1 MPVEKLATSAF
12 LYLCQ
17 AGNMIHQ
24 RIGSMISFK
33 RPKFIA
39 FNIMLS
45 LGMLILSSAAMLTST
60 EQSKLSASTI
70 DQTYQLLN
78 LSKNLQTRFYD
89 HKSLII
95 EYLHSPSPSLLE
107 NLQQTRAHI
116 FQSLSTIKKLADQ
129 NLEMLHQINSV
140 ETIFMES
147 VDESE
152 SVLPT
157 KGGLVIVGPSISIVT
172 EGNINHLTNLL
183 NSKLHALDIAV
194 QQKSNARQKLASL
207 KVGIAQI
214 VMLISLLIGI
224 GILFYT
230 LKTLR
235 DEMTKRVETEKRWRF
250 AIDGTSDGVWDWNLE
265 TNKTYYSSKWA
276 EIHGLS
282 NIVLN
287 HDMDIWES
295 NIHPEDKARV
305 FACVHDYLNNK
316 TSTYI
321 SEHRIIDHQGN
332 IKWILEQGVAVA
344 RNQAGEP
351 TRIIGV
357 LRDTTERQLSRN
369 ALQESESRLRGL
381 LTAIP
386 DLVWLKTTDGVY
398 LSCNSR
404 FEKFFGKKESE
415 IIGKTDYDFVD
426 ITLADSFREHDRNA
440 MASRVPCVNEEWI
453 TFADDGHSELLET
466 TKTAIYDE
474 QGNVT
479 GVLGISHNITERKS
493 IENELKISAYVFEAQ
508 EGMIVTDANNTVL
521 RVNHAFTAITGYAAD
536 EIVGKNPRILSSGKN
551 NANFYST
558 MWESIANKGSWSGE
572 IWNRR
577 KNGEIYPE
585 YLTITAVKDQAG
597 TITNYVATM
606 ADITSN
612 KEAAKEIEVL
622 AFYDP
627 LTHLPNRR
635 LFIDRLNH
643 AISSSARSQSKG
655 ALLFIDLDNFKTL
668 NDSQGHAIGDMLL
681 LQVAERLSNCVR
693 EGDTVA
699 RLGGDEFVVTLEDLS
714 LQLDEAASK
723 TKLIGE
729 KILHQ
734 VSQPYNLDGYEYQI
748 TCSIGAALF
757 HHHEQSQ
764 DELLKQADIAMYQA
778 KKIGR
783 NAICFF
789 DPEMQTNINARVELE
804 RDLNIALSE
813 QQFQL
818 HYQIQ
823 SDNQG
828 HATGAEALIR
838 WLHPEHGLI
847 SPAKFIPLAEES
859 DLIIAIGSWVLDT
872 ACAQLKQW
880 QQSEKTQGLALSVN
894 VSAKQLHQADFIAT
908 VQNAIHKYGI
918 NPNLL
923 KLEITESMLLN
934 SIEDTIHTMSRL
946 QAIGV
951 RFSLDDFGTGY
962 SSLQYLKRL
971 PLNQLKI
978 DQSFVRDIT
987 VDESNR
993 VIIRTI
999 IAMAKS
1005 LGLETIA
1012 EGVETEAQ
1020 RAYLLESG
1028 CSHFQ
1033 GYLLGKPVPIDA
1045 FEAALS
1051 NTCLV

>member
-1 MPVEKLATSAF
+1 MPVEKLASSAF
-12 LYLCQ
+12 LNLSQ
-17 AGNMIHQ
+17 VGNMMYQ
-24 RIGSMISFK
+24 SLCARLTFK

-45 LGMLILSSAAMLTST
+45 LGMLIISSAAMLTST
-60 EQSKLSASTI
+60 EQSKISASTI

-78 LSKNLQTRFYD
+78 LSKTLQTKFYD

-95 EYLHSPSPSLLE
+95 EYLHSPSPSLLQ

-116 FQSLSTIKKLADQ
+116 FKSLSTMKRMADQ
-129 NLEMLHQINSV
+129 NLEMQHQINSV
-140 ETIFMES
+140 EAIFMES
-147 VDESE
+147 VNESE
-152 SVLPT
+152 SILPN

-172 EGNINHLTNLL
+172 EGNINHLTNILT
-183 NSKLHALDIAV
+183 SKLHTLDIAV
-194 QQKSNARQKLASL
+194 QQRSHARQKLASL

-214 VMLISLLIGI
+214 VMLVSLLIGI

-235 DEMTKRVETEKRWRF
+235 DEMNKRLETEKRWRF

-265 TNKTYYSSKWA
+265 TNQTYYSSKWA

-282 NIVLN
+282 HVIN
-287 HDMDIWES
+287 HEMDVWEN

-305 FACVHDYLNNK
+305 FASVHDYLSDK
-316 TSTYI
+316 TSTYMC
-321 SEHRIIDHQGN
+321 EYRIIDSHGN
-332 IKWILEQGVAVA
+332 TKWILEQGVAVA
-344 RNQAGEP
+344 RNEMGEP

-386 DLVWLKTTDGVY
+386 DLIWLKNPEGVY

-426 ITLADSFREHDRNA
+426 ITLADSFREYDRKA
-440 MASRVPCVNEEWI
+440 MASKAPCVNEEWI
-453 TFADDGHSELLET
+453 TFADDGHTELLET

-508 EGMIVTDANNTVL
+508 QGMIVTDANNTIL
-521 RVNHAFTAITGYAAD
+521 RVNHAFTEITGYEAD

-551 NANFYST
+551 NANFYNA
-558 MWESIANKGSWSGE
+558 MWQCIANKGSWSGE

-597 TITNYVATM
+597 IITNYVATM

-635 LFIDRLNH
+635 LFTDRLSH
-643 AISSSARSQSKG
+643 AVASSARSRNKG

-681 LQVAERLSNCVR
+681 VQVAERLSHCVR

-714 LQLDEAASK
+714 LQLDEAASR

-729 KILHQ
+729 KILHHL
-734 VSQPYNLDGYEYQI
+734 SQPYNLDGYEYQI

-778 KKIGR
+778 KKLGR
-783 NAICFF
+783 NALCFF
-789 DPEMQTNINARVELE
+789 DPAMQTNINARVELE
-804 RDLNIALSE
+804 RALNIALID

-818 HYQIQ
+818 HYQVQ
-823 SDNQG
+823 LNYQG
-828 HATGAEALIR
+828 RAIGAEALIR
-838 WLHPEHGLI
+838 WQHPEQGMI
-847 SPAKFIPLAEES
+847 SPAKFIPLAEET
-859 DLIIAIGSWVLDT
+859 DLIIPIGSWVIDT
-872 ACAQLKQW
+872 ACAQLQQW
-880 QQSEKTQGLALSVN
+880 QHSPRTQTLVLSVN
-894 VSAKQLHQADFIAT
+894 VSAKQLHQPDFIAI
-908 VQNAIHKYGI
+908 VQNAINKHGV

-923 KLEITESMLLN
+923 KLELTESMLLN
-934 SIEDTIHTMSRL
+934 SIEDTISIMSKL

-987 VDESNR
+987 NDESNR

-999 IAMAKS
+999 IAMAQS
-1005 LGLETIA
+1005 LGLDTIA
-1012 EGVETEAQ
+1012 EGVETKAQ

-1028 CSHFQ
+1028 CNHFQ
-1033 GYLLGKPVPIDA
+1033 GYLLGKPVPIEV
-1045 FEAALS
+1045 FEAALNS
-1051 NTCLV
+1051 

>member
-1 MPVEKLATSAF
+1 MPVMKLATSAI
-12 LYLCQ
+12 LYLSNT
-17 AGNMIHQ
+17 GNMMNE
-24 RIGSMISFK
+24 SLSLKLSFK
-33 RPKFIA
+33 HPRFIV

-45 LGMLILSSAAMLTST
+45 LGMLIISSVAMLTST
-60 EQSKLSASTI
+60 EQSKISAYTLE
-70 DQTYQLLN
+70 QTYQLLN
-78 LSKNLQTRFYD
+78 LSKNLQSGFYD
-89 HKSLII
+89 HKSLITQ
-95 EYLHSPSPSLLE
+95 YLHNPSPSLLE
-107 NLQQTRAHI
+107 NLQSIRSNV
-116 FQSLSTIKKLADQ
+116 FQSLSTIKKMAGQ
-129 NLEMLHQINSV
+129 NLEMQSQIKSV
-140 ETIFMES
+140 EGIFRES
-147 VDESE
+147 INESE
-152 SVLPT
+152 SILPT
-157 KGGLVIVGPSISIVT
+157 KGGLVIVGPSISIIT

-183 NSKLHALDIAV
+183 TSKLHAFDIAV
-194 QQKSNARQKLASL
+194 QNRSNERQSLASL
-207 KVGIAQI
+207 KVGIAQV

-235 DEMTKRVETEKRWRF
+235 DEITKRIETENRWRF
-250 AIDGTSDGVWDWNLE
+250 AIEGTSDGVWDWNLE

-282 NIVLN
+282 NDIIN
-287 HDMDIWES
+287 NDMVTWES
-295 NIHPEDKARV
+295 NIHPEDKPCV
-305 FACVHDYLNNK
+305 FSSVHDYLNSK
-316 TSTYI
+316 TKTYI
-321 SEHRIIDHQGN
+321 SEHRIIDHNGN
-332 IKWILEQGVAVA
+332 TKWILEQGVAVA
-344 RNQAGEP
+344 RNSAGEP

-357 LRDTTERQLSRN
+357 LRDTTEHQLSRH
-369 ALQESESRLRGL
+369 ALQDSESRLRGL

-386 DLVWLKTTDGVY
+386 DLVWLKSPDGIY
-398 LSCNSR
+398 LTCNSR

-415 IIGKTDYDFVD
+415 IVGKTDYDFVD
-426 ITLADSFREHDRNA
+426 IMLADSFRENDKKA
-440 MASRVPCVNEEWI
+440 MASSVPCINEEWI

-479 GVLGISHNITERKS
+479 GVLGISHDITERKS

-508 EGMIVTDANNTVL
+508 EGMIVTDANNIIL
-521 RVNHAFTAITGYAAD
+521 RVNHAFTAITGYSAT
-536 EIVGKNPRILSSGKN
+536 EVIGKNPRILSSSKN
-551 NANFYST
+551 NADFYRA
-558 MWESIANKGSWSGE
+558 MWESITNKGSWSGE

-585 YLTITAVKDQAG
+585 YLTITAVKDQHG
-597 TITNYVATM
+597 TVTNYVATM

-612 KEAAKEIEVL
+612 KAAAKEIEIL

-635 LFIDRLNH
+635 LFIDRLSH
-643 AISSSARSQSKG
+643 ALASSARSQSKG
-655 ALLFIDLDNFKTL
+655 ALLFIDLDNFKNL
-668 NDSQGHAIGDMLL
+668 NDSLGHAVGDMLL
-681 LQVAERLSNCVR
+681 LHVAERLNSCVR

-699 RLGGDEFVVTLEDLS
+699 RLGGDEFVITLEDLS

-729 KILHQ
+729 KILQ
-734 VSQPYNLDGYEYQI
+734 RLSQPYNLGEYEYQI

-778 KKIGR
+778 KKLGR

-789 DPEMQTNINARVELE
+789 DPEMQTSINARVELE
-804 RDLNIALSE
+804 RDLNIAINE

-818 HYQIQ
+818 YYQIQ
-823 SDNQG
+823 LDSHGQ
-828 HATGAEALIR
+828 AIGAEALIR
-838 WLHPEHGLI
+838 WPHPEMGLI
-847 SPAKFIPLAEES
+847 SPAKFIPLAEEN
-859 DLIIAIGSWVLDT
+859 DLIIPIGSWVLDT

-880 QQSEKTQGLALSVN
+880 QQNARTQDLVLSVN
-894 VSAKQLHQADFIAT
+894 VSAKQLHQVDFTST
-908 VQNAIHKYGI
+908 VKNTIDKYAI

-934 SIEDTIHTMSRL
+934 SIEDTISIMSRL
-946 QAIGV
+946 QTTGV

-999 IAMAKS
+999 IAMAQS

-1020 RAYLLESG
+1020 RAYLLNNG
-1028 CSHFQ
+1028 CTHFQ
-1033 GYLLGKPVPIDA
+1033 GYLLGKPLPIHE
-1045 FEAALS
+1045 FESALKS
-1051 NTCLV
+1051 